1 MGAHSNRLRL
11 LYHYPTGISAQ
22 LRKSLL
28 VPVSLNKLR
37 IRSNPRMLGLSSLR
51 SVKKRSRIV
60 NYTTHKTLLKTWS
73 QPPKRRTLLSLALLK
88 SNTVDWL
95 LMKRLFKVIIPR
107 LLISYRLQEISLK
120 NSFLNW
126 RITMVHTL
134 LLWYR
139 TYSRSME

>member
-11 LYHYPTGISAQ
+11 LYHYLTGISAQ

-51 SVKKRSRIV
+51 SVKKRSRIA
-60 NYTTHKTLLKTWS
+60 NHTTHKTLLKTWS
-73 QPPKRRTLLSLALLK
+73 QPTKRRTLLSLALLK
-88 SNTVDWL
+88 SITVDWL

-139 TYSRSME
+139 TYSKSME